1 MGGNST
7 AGAVPAVG
15 VRMRSARRRWA
26 LVTGLV
32 VALVLG
38 GGLGWA
44 ARVLLAPPA
53 PLPTGPAFVV
63 MAATDDSV
71 GRTITLNAQARWTGG
86 GFVANVATGTVT
98 KVRVSG
104 PGEVQA
110 GDPVYDV
117 DLEAVR
123 VAQGSVPAFRT
134 LGPEARGDDVRQ
146 LQALLKSLGLMDSAP
161 DGRFGPSTARGVE
174 QWQRNLG
181 ERPTGEVPL
190 GRLLFVP
197 QLPAKVALQ
206 GLSVGSVVSPGG
218 SAAPPDDTTV
228 GQEGVGIKVLPA
240 APTFTI
246 TLPENQAALVR
257 TGMTV
262 QISKGE
268 YTWDAQMTEIGD
280 SGTDGAAI
288 ARLGPAKGAASICE
302 QDCSSI
308 PPGGD
313 TALEVRIELI
323 PKTAGVVVPTTALV
337 VGTDGSAS
345 VVAEDGT
352 RMPVTVVT
360 SSGGRAVV
368 EGIAA
373 GQKIRVADDAQP

>member
-1 MGGNST
+1 
-7 AGAVPAVG
+7 
-15 VRMRSARRRWA
+15 
-26 LVTGLV
+26 
-32 VALVLG
+32 
-38 GGLGWA
+38 
-44 ARVLLAPPA
+44 
-53 PLPTGPAFVV
+53 
-63 MAATDDSV
+63 
-71 GRTITLNAQARWTGG
+71 
-86 GFVANVATGTVT
+86 
-98 KVRVSG
+98 
-104 PGEVQA
+104 
-110 GDPVYDV
+110 
-117 DLEAVR
+117 
-123 VAQGSVPAFRT
+123 
-134 LGPEARGDDVRQ
+134 
-146 LQALLKSLGLMDSAP
+146 
-161 DGRFGPSTARGVE
+161 
-174 QWQRNLG
+174 
-181 ERPTGEVPL
+181 
-190 GRLLFVP
+190 
-197 QLPAKVALQ
+197 
-206 GLSVGSVVSPGG
+206 
-218 SAAPPDDTTV
+218 
-228 GQEGVGIKVLPA
+228 
-240 APTFTI
+240 
-246 TLPENQAALVR
+246 
-257 TGMTV
+257 MTV

-368 EGIAA
+368 EGIAT